1 MSQQLLTSNDR
12 GVYQDDEEALA
23 AFASYASH
31 LVGMDGISVLV
42 CIDHGQRDRHGVTH
56 KRYGHRVSC
65 DVREQA
71 QGGEFGLRESG
82 NKRVQDQT
90 PRRC

>member
-12 GVYQDDEEALA
+12 GVYQDGEEARA
-23 AFASYASH
+23 AFAALASH

-42 CIDHGQRDRHGVTH
+42 CVDHGQRDRHGVTH
-56 KRYGHRVSC
+56 KRDGHCVSR
-65 DVREQA
+65 DVRERA

-82 NKRVQDQT
+82 NERVQDQT
-90 PRRC
+90 AGRC